1 MPGRQPL
8 EQEREA
14 RAVVDAGGERHGQGR
29 RRRRVLG
36 VAAGAAHRHD
46 ALAGVLAHARDL
58 GAGDQRE
65 RRLGEVLVAALVG
78 VGEVDPRARDAD
90 QHLAVAG
97 LWDRELG
104 ELEHLGAAEL
114 LHLDRMHGAG
124 PYLRPPPPRLAGL
137 PRAREPC
144 TLTPPMSVTVVGS
157 LAYDAVRTPFGSRE
171 RMLGGAAT
179 HFALAASFFD
189 EVRVVGPVGDDF
201 REEDMEILRTRG
213 TVTDD
218 VERVAGGK
226 TFFWSGEYGDNL
238 NSRETITTELNVFEH
253 FQPKLSDASRAS
265 DVLFLANIQPD
276 LQLAVR
282 EECRA
287 ARFVAMDSMD
297 LWINIAH
304 DALVKTIR
312 TVDCLILND
321 EELEML
327 TGAPTTVAAAQE
339 ILGWGL
345 TAVVAKQGKYG
356 ATLFTGDD
364 VFALPAYPLEQ
375 VVDPTGAGDTF
386 AGGFVGYVAAQGGDA
401 THEEL
406 SRAMAYGT
414 ALASYNVEE
423 FGTERV
429 ARLTAEEIAGR
440 VSDLHRMTAFT
451 EAPVALRG

>member
-1 MPGRQPL
+1 
-8 EQEREA
+8 
-14 RAVVDAGGERHGQGR
+14 
-29 RRRRVLG
+29 
-36 VAAGAAHRHD
+36 
-46 ALAGVLAHARDL
+46 
-58 GAGDQRE
+58 
-65 RRLGEVLVAALVG
+65 
-78 VGEVDPRARDAD
+78 
-90 QHLAVAG
+90 
-97 LWDRELG
+97 
-104 ELEHLGAAEL
+104 
-114 LHLDRMHGAG
+114 
-124 PYLRPPPPRLAGL
+124 
-137 PRAREPC
+137 
-144 TLTPPMSVTVVGS
+144 MSVTVVGS
-157 LAYDAVRTPFGSRE
+157 LAYDAVRTPFGFSE

-201 REEDMEILRTRG
+201 DAESMDVLQTRG

-218 VERVAGGK
+218 VERVPGGK

-238 NSRETITTELNVFEH
+238 NSRETLRTDLNVFEH
-253 FQPKLSDASRAS
+253 FEPKLSEASRAS
-265 DVLFLANIQPD
+265 DVLFLANIQPE

-287 ARFVAMDSMD
+287 ARFVAMDSMN
-297 LWINIAH
+297 LWIDIARE
-304 DALVKTIR
+304 ALERTIR

-321 EELEML
+321 EELEQL

-339 ILGWGL
+339 LLGWGL
-345 TAVVAKQGKYG
+345 KAVVAKQGKYG
-356 ATLFTGDD
+356 ATLFTEED

-401 THEEL
+401 SHETL

-429 ARLTAEEIAGR
+429 TRLTADEIAVR